1 MPIGPQATG
10 VGRTIEEA
18 FKEAAQK
25 LQGDNPEFIE
35 AKLVSVH
42 YLAGDDPA
50 GRIPQGEE
58 GFLVTAEVSKNS

>member
-25 LQGDNPEFIE
+25 LQSDTPEFIE
-35 AKLVSVH
+35 AKLIEVR
-42 YLAGDDPA
+42 YLAGDDPK

-58 GFLVTAEVSKNS
+58 GFQVTAEVDG

>member
-18 FKEAAQK
+18 LKEAAQK
-25 LQGDNPEFIE
+25 LQSDNPEFIE
-35 AKLVSVH
+35 AKLVCVH

-50 GRIPQGEE
+50 GRIPQGAE
-58 GFLVTAEVSKNS
+58 GFLVIAEIV

>member
-1 MPIGPQATG
+1 MPSGDQATG
-10 VGRTIEEA
+10 IGRTIEEA

-25 LQGDNPEFIE
+25 LQGDTPEFIE

-58 GFLVTAEVSKNS
+58 GFLVTVEVVR